1 MALPH
6 QRGVEMVSHTISSS
20 SSRYIEGTAGTP
32 SYAPIFISY
41 SECQEDAKQLAD
53 MLMQRHGA
61 EVTMFTEIG
70 PVIGSHAG
78 PGTLAIF
85 FIGKHR

>member
-1 MALPH
+1 
-6 QRGVEMVSHTISSS
+6 MVTGSWKHRSAAQWQKEIT
-20 SSRYIEGTAGTP
+20 
-32 SYAPIFISY
+32 FISHA
-41 SECQEDAKQLAD
+41 ECEDDAKLLAD
-53 MLMQRHGA
+53 ILMQRHGA
-61 EVTMFTEIG
+61 EVTLITEIG